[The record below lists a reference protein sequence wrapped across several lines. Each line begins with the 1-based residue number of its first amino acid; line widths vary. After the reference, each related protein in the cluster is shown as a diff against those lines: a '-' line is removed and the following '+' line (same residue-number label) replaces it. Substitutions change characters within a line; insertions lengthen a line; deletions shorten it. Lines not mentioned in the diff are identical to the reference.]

1 MPKLR
6 IFGGKNNNSQPMSNM
21 GGGIF
26 PARVIKAMLEGESN
40 PEVFKQFGEY
50 KCLGGIFFNSINKPN
65 SDPSFD
71 SNSFALP
78 LFPNLSQ
85 VPVEN
90 EIVYI
95 INLPSSNV
103 QSNVNSMVNYYFQS
117 INIWGSVHH
126 NAIPDPIDAINRGTT
141 GAQTRDYQQI
151 EGGIVRRVTDGS
163 TEINLGDTFNERID
177 VRNLQPYEGDIIHE
191 GRWGQSIR
199 FGSTVSGSVIPNP
212 WSDNGENGDPLT
224 IIRNGQ
230 HEEDTDPWV
239 PQVEDINTDASS
251 IYLTSNQLIP
261 INASST
267 SYLSYFSPPTP
278 TNEYVEEQI
287 ILNSGRLLLNSK
299 SDSILLSSFNT
310 INLNSVNSVNIDSKT
325 TIIKSNK
332 INLGDKNATEPVILG
347 NKFLDDFEELVK
359 NLNSLATAL
368 QQPIGGPGLAS
379 PPVIAIV
386 TPAVQVAQSAG
397 KMLSKIKQ
405 YKSTVTNSK

>member
-1 MPKLR
+1 M
-6 IFGGKNNNSQPMSNM
+6 
-21 GGGIF
+21 
-26 PARVIKAMLEGESN
+26 
-40 PEVFKQFGEY
+40 
-50 KCLGGIFFNSINKPN
+50 
-65 SDPSFD
+65 
-71 SNSFALP
+71 
-78 LFPNLSQ
+78 
-85 VPVEN
+85 
-90 EIVYI
+90 
-95 INLPSSNV
+95 
-103 QSNVNSMVNYYFQS
+103 
-117 INIWGSVHH
+117 
-126 NAIPDPIDAINRGTT
+126 
-141 GAQTRDYQQI
+141 
-151 EGGIVRRVTDGS
+151 
-163 TEINLGDTFNERID
+163 
-177 VRNLQPYEGDIIHE
+177 
-191 GRWGQSIR
+191 
-199 FGSTVSGSVIPNP
+199 
-212 WSDNGENGDPLT
+212 T

-325 TIIKSNK
+325 TIIKSNT